1 MSVAAGESAAV
12 LPTGLPPQ
20 IESPAGR
27 RSSRVLVSLG
37 MVLAFGPLILGLIL
51 HLFVS
56 RHGLAIFASTPSR
69 SPSGAHL
76 FGTDGEGRDLL
87 TEMVYGVGPTY
98 EIAFMAGAVGLV
110 LGTFLGLV
118 SGYVGG
124 WADALIR
131 GITDVMLA
139 VPPFAMVVVVAA
151 LFGTLSIPWLG
162 FLIAVLSWA
171 LPARAMRSQVLSL
184 REQGFVVMNRLTNRG
199 SFTIMFGEIL
209 PNMLP
214 YVMSTFV
221 GLVSSGLLTAI
232 GLELL
237 GLGPVG
243 VNDLGTTLG
252 SAITYGAVSQGLWW
266 WWVPPAAVLVLL
278 FLGLFM
284 ISLTIDRI
292 SNPRL
297 GGRHG

>member
-1 MSVAAGESAAV
+1 
-12 LPTGLPPQ
+12 
-20 IESPAGR
+20 
-27 RSSRVLVSLG
+27 
-37 MVLAFGPLILGLIL
+37 MVPVGIALAFGPLVAGLIAR
-51 HLFVS
+51 LFVNG
-56 RHGLAIFASTPSR
+56 HGLEIFAATPSR
-69 SPSGAHL
+69 PPSGAHP
-76 FGTDGEGRDLL
+76 FGTDGQGRDVF
-87 TEMVYGVGPTY
+87 TAMVYGVGPTY
-98 EIAFMAGAVGLV
+98 EIAFMAGSVGLV

-118 SGYVGG
+118 SGYIGG
-124 WADALIR
+124 WVDAAIR
-131 GITDVMLA
+131 GVTDVMLA
-139 VPPFAMVVVVAA
+139 IPPFAMVVVVAA

-199 SFTIMFGEIL
+199 SLTIMFGEIL

-221 GLVSSGLLTAI
+221 GLVSQGLLTAI

-278 FLGLFM
+278 FLGLFVL
-284 ISLTIDRI
+284 SLTIDRI

-297 GGRHG
+297 GGRRA